1 LRRRDSRSASD
12 SRAFSQVFARQ
23 WRTRH
28 GRQKAGIAGLCELG
42 DGRGLPFLAMSGILG
57 PVNSKPDK
65 VIVAPSDSPSSF
77 SDDPDRRV
85 VAGRRRFLRGVL
97 WGIPALAC
105 VAPVRAFAESLEERN
120 IQLFNT
126 HTGEELRACFYRA
139 GTYCSDAL
147 SSLTHLLR
155 DFRNGQQAPIDP
167 GVFDILHEVAVAAD
181 REPRFEVI
189 SGYRSPATNTLL
201 NERSSGV
208 ARRSLHMEGRA
219 IDVRLQGYGTAKL
232 RDVALALQRGGV
244 GYYAKSDFVHLDTG
258 RVRTWAG

>member
-1 LRRRDSRSASD
+1 
-12 SRAFSQVFARQ
+12 
-23 WRTRH
+23 
-28 GRQKAGIAGLCELG
+28 
-42 DGRGLPFLAMSGILG
+42 M
-57 PVNSKPDK
+57 
-65 VIVAPSDSPSSF
+65 APSDFPSTPIHESER
-77 SDDPDRRV
+77 DA

-97 WGIPALAC
+97 WGVSALAC
-105 VAPVRAFAESLEERN
+105 AAPVRAFAASLEERS

-126 HTGEELRACFYRA
+126 HTGEELRTCFYRA
-139 GTYCSDAL
+139 GEYCGDAL

-155 DFRNGQQAPIDP
+155 DFRNGEQAPIDP

-189 SGYRSPATNTLL
+189 SGYRSPATNAML

-208 ARRSLHMEGRA
+208 ARRSLHMDGRA
-219 IDVRLQGYGTAKL
+219 IDVRLQGYSTAKL

-258 RVRTWAG
+258 RIRTWSG